1 MTLWMISIFLVA
13 RALLLIYP
21 DLNLTY
27 PFLAPD
33 SYDWI
38 ANGLHYEGYDVNFSL
53 RPPGLPLLIAILDSA
68 GIVTLLPVLNQ
79 LILLG
84 LFIIAHRIL
93 AARFDRVAAMLVTV
107 AIFFNFFLQNI
118 SLYILADL
126 YAVFFILAGYAS
138 YAGAAD
144 NQRKYIVASA
154 CWSIS
159 FLFQYAVVCVV
170 PAALI
175 HFLFF
180 RRKIA
185 PRIALLALIPPIALV
200 GGWML
205 YKRICFGSFLY
216 SGVQHVELLK
226 LHFTSVLF
234 YLVNTI
240 SVLSVPLF
248 LLLLLGVA
256 LWIARGGERQSDF
269 LMLNAFL
276 AIGWCVFWV
285 MLYTWND
292 RRFILYLLFF
302 LTPCIAIA
310 LRYCYSLF
318 TRARLFG
325 KALWM
330 GLYLLAVA
338 GSAIPYESGFTL
350 NLIKLTPTIAIKF
363 KSVSDPAT
371 FNTSIDA
378 TSFGIARDR
387 NGFNPVHVR
396 RLWEMRR
403 NIDWGELE
411 KLSYLRQEIIGKN
424 IPELCIIYDALDLF
438 RWYIDKNRYGNYFKM
453 KVRAYPECS
462 PPTLRMAGGG
472 LQLM

>member
-1 MTLWMISIFLVA
+1 MDALKKDLLWQFLIFRRPTRRAAETPFHQRSFLSCEHHIRAECTALLIVVA
-13 RALLLIYP
+13 RRCP
-21 DLNLTY
+21 M
-27 PFLAPD
+27 D
-33 SYDWI
+33 S
-38 ANGLHYEGYDVNFSL
+38 
-53 RPPGLPLLIAILDSA
+53 
-68 GIVTLLPVLNQ
+68 Q
-79 LILLG
+79 
-84 LFIIAHRIL
+84 
-93 AARFDRVAAMLVTV
+93 
-107 AIFFNFFLQNI
+107 
-118 SLYILADL
+118 
-126 YAVFFILAGYAS
+126 
-138 YAGAAD
+138 
-144 NQRKYIVASA
+144 
-154 CWSIS
+154 
-159 FLFQYAVVCVV
+159 
-170 PAALI
+170 
-175 HFLFF
+175 
-180 RRKIA
+180 
-185 PRIALLALIPPIALV
+185 
-200 GGWML
+200 
-205 YKRICFGSFLY
+205 
-216 SGVQHVELLK
+216 
-226 LHFTSVLF
+226 
-234 YLVNTI
+234 
-240 SVLSVPLF
+240 
-248 LLLLLGVA
+248 
-256 LWIARGGERQSDF
+256 GGERQSDF